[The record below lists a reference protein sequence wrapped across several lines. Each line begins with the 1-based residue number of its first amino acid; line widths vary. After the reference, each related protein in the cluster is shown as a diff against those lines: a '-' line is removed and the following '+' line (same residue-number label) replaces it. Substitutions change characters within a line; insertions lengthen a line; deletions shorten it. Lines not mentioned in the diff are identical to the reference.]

1 MKRYSIDQIE
11 ILDWN
16 IVWNEVRMLC
26 YNINATRISGHEIGM
41 EWVFE
46 TDGEKRITT
55 DIANFELNQNRASSY
70 WNKVFVNLLK
80 LNKIPFYNN
89 INRDKIEN
97 DNFSWE
103 IEILEFIYLTFD
115 LNNSEILLKQNS
127 ELLFFK
133 KWQEFD
139 GNDFYELIKKINFRF

>member
-1 MKRYSIDQIE
+1 
-11 ILDWN
+11 
-16 IVWNEVRMLC
+16 MLY
-26 YNINATRISGHEIGM
+26 YNINAKRISGHEIGM

-55 DIANFELNQNRASSY
+55 DIVNFELNRNRASSY
-70 WNKVFVNLLK
+70 WNKVFINLLE
-80 LNKIPFYNN
+80 LNKIPFNN
-89 INRDKIEN
+89 SINIDKIEN

-115 LNNSEILLKQNS
+115 LNNSVILLKQNS
-127 ELLFFK
+127 ELLFLK